1 MFRSRSPRSAMSRTF
16 SAMVIRSGAFATTAL
31 SSEEERGWERI
42 VRPMAE
48 LSAGMEH
55 DMAIGIADEIRRHLP
70 VIGRSRDLTVAAA
83 ETGFADIVA
92 RVVTGTAPGEYRLSP
107 EAVLYAKEVADQ
119 GHPIDVLL
127 QTGHIGQFHIQRNWL
142 GHVEA
147 GSHDPELILGAVGY
161 WQQFMFAWGEQL
173 FGQWKQVYLAERSRS
188 IDASDA
194 LRAAAVRQLLAG
206 APGYDVS
213 RPETSA
219 MNAAPC
225 SCRTTTC
232 VIFELS
238 SSARPSARVSSPGSA
253 NT

>member
-1 MFRSRSPRSAMSRTF
+1 MT
-16 SAMVIRSGAFATTAL
+16 SGLLL

-42 VRPMAE
+42 VRPLAE

-55 DMAIGIADEIRRHLP
+55 HMAVGIAGELGARLP
-70 VIGRSRDLTVAAA
+70 AAPVSFELTVAAA

-147 GSHDPELILGAVGY
+147 ASHDPELILGAVGY
-161 WQQFMFAWGEQL
+161 
-173 FGQWKQVYLAERSRS
+173 
-188 IDASDA
+188 
-194 LRAAAVRQLLAG
+194 
-206 APGYDVS
+206 
-213 RPETSA
+213 
-219 MNAAPC
+219 
-225 SCRTTTC
+225 
-232 VIFELS
+232 
-238 SSARPSARVSSPGSA
+238 
-253 NT
+253 